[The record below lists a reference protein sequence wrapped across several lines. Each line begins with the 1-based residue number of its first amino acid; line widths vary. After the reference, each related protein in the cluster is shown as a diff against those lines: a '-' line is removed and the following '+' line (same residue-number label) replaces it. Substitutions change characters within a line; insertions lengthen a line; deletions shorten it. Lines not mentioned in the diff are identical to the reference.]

1 MLCTDCFET
10 SHPQTLLDGSDRLEM
25 LGWLCLFLPGWL
37 YCAWRH
43 ALRTKACGV
52 CGGTGLVRESRA
64 AAARCVPLAGRGAQG
79 RVRNLHGPVRWTRPF
94 TTPRERLTAGAPGA
108 LAALFAALL
117 AAADLPQPVA
127 SGGSALSGAALA
139 AIWLGCGTRLWL
151 GAQRGPGAC
160 RAWTPDGREIHI
172 ELA

>member
-10 SHPQTLLDGSDRLEM
+10 SHPQTLLVGSDRLEM
-25 LGWLCLFLPGWL
+25 LGWLCLLLPGWL

-43 ALRTKACGV
+43 ALRIKVCGV

-64 AAARCVPLAGRGAQG
+64 AAARCAPAAGRAAQG
-79 RVRNLHGPVRWTRPF
+79 PVRNLCGPVRWHRPF
-94 TTPRERLTAGAPGA
+94 ATPRERLAAGAPGA
-108 LAALFAALL
+108 AAALGAALL
-117 AAADLPQPVA
+117 VAAGVPQPLA
-127 SGGSALSGAALA
+127 SSGFAVCCAALA
-139 AIWLGCGTRLWL
+139 AVWLGCATWLWR
-151 GAQRGPGAC
+151 GSQRSPAAC